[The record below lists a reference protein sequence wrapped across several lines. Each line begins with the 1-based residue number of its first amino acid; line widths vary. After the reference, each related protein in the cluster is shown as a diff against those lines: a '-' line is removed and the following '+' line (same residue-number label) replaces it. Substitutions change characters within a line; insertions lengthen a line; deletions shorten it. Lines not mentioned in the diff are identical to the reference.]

1 MAAPTASSYP
11 ATFALDPPERIANW
25 RPLAQ
30 WLLAIPHMLV
40 VGVLGYVAELVAF
53 ISWLAIL
60 FTGKQPDGL
69 AGIQRMYQRYMMR
82 TWAYVGFQLEG
93 YPPFSFS
100 MTDEDPGDYAGLRI
114 DFRTA
119 AEDRNRGTVL
129 IRLIMA
135 IPHAIVLGLAWIA
148 GFLAVLAGFFAV
160 LFTGRWPEGL
170 RSFVLGLMRWQ
181 LRFNSY
187 VFLLNDEYPPFST
200 D

>member
-25 RPLAQ
+25 RPLVQ

-69 AGIQRMYQRYMMR
+69 AGI
-82 TWAYVGFQLEG
+82 

-100 MTDEDPGDYAGLRI
+100 MTDADPGDYAGLRV

-119 AEDRNRGTVL
+119 EEGRNRGTVL
-129 IRLIMA
+129 IRLLMV
-135 IPHAIVLGLAWIA
+135 IPHVIVLSLAWIA

-187 VFLLNDEYPPFST
+187 FFLLNDEYPPFST
-200 D
+200 E

>member
-25 RPLAQ
+25 RPLVQ

-69 AGIQRMYQRYMMR
+69 AGIQRMYQRYQMR
-82 TWAYVGFQLEG
+82 TWAYVGFQLED

-100 MTDEDPGDYAGLRI
+100 MTDADPGDYAGLRV

-119 AEDRNRGTVL
+119 EEGRNRGTVL
-129 IRLIMA
+129 IRLLMV
-135 IPHAIVLGLAWIA
+135 IPHVIVLSLAWIA

-187 VFLLNDEYPPFST
+187 FFLLNDEYPPFST
-200 D
+200 E